1 MANLPQ
7 MLPECGHV
15 SYMLAQLLN
24 EPNYQS
30 IADSSS
36 ERADP
41 IHCKRRYGRINMAGK
56 RAERIGGKIHN
67 EYERAGRDAGVK
79 SFVQSLHD
87 D

>member
-1 MANLPQ
+1 
-7 MLPECGHV
+7 
-15 SYMLAQLLN
+15 MLAQLLN

-41 IHCKRRYGRINMAGK
+41 IHCKRRYGRINMVGK

>member
-1 MANLPQ
+1 
-7 MLPECGHV
+7 MLPKCDHV

-41 IHCKRRYGRINMAGK
+41 IHCKRRYGRINMVGK